1 MVAPAGVYYL
11 VSSKRESSIIRE
23 HLGESVLNQSFPR
36 KLSRLDK
43 RGNPCYTVL
52 TGKQTGKRFTVTVR
66 EMQQA
71 LVESGLAEDMD
82 DAAHFLVDSGEITLE
97 QHEAALSTKERE
109 RVYG

>member
-1 MVAPAGVYYL
+1 
-11 VSSKRESSIIRE
+11 
-23 HLGESVLNQSFPR
+23 
-36 KLSRLDK
+36 
-43 RGNPCYTVL
+43 
-52 TGKQTGKRFTVTVR
+52 
-66 EMQQA
+66 MQQA